1 MTVQSS
7 MTKNYLMEI
16 TEEEFSL
23 FRDYIHQKFG
33 INLTDKKR
41 SLLVSRLQKIIRESG
56 FGSFQ
61 NYYDHLVKNNDNA
74 HIQELVNR
82 ISTNHTFFNR
92 EKDHFDYFFQ
102 TALPEVTSELK
113 KKGKKDLR
121 IWCAGCSTGE
131 EAYMLLM
138 LLDEFLGQDHH
149 DWNAGIL
156 ATDISQ
162 HVLNIAQKGIY
173 SEEKINSLPKSL
185 RDKYTVK
192 IDNGNYQIIDRLRKE
207 ATFRR
212 FNLMNNV
219 YPFKNS
225 FHIIFCR
232 NVMIYFD
239 EIDRKKVVEHFY
251 HLNEP
256 DGYLF
261 IGHSETLGRK
271 QQAYTYISPALYK
284 KAKNPD
290 AK

>member
-1 MTVQSS
+1 
-7 MTKNYLMEI
+7 MEI
-16 TEEEFSL
+16 TGDEFDL
-23 FRDYIHQKFG
+23 FRSYIHQKFG

-61 NYYDHLVKNNDNA
+61 NYYEYLVKNND
-74 HIQELVNR
+74 HGQIQELINR

-92 EKDHFDYFFQ
+92 EKDHFEFFSQ
-102 TALPEVTSELK
+102 VALPEVVNALK

-138 LLDEFLGQDHH
+138 LMDEFFGSDYPN
-149 DWNAGIL
+149 WNAGIL

-162 HVLNIAQKGIY
+162 RVLDIALPGIY
-173 SEEKINSLPKSL
+173 SEEKIQSLPTRL
-185 RDKYTVK
+185 RNKYTSK
-192 IDNGNYQIIDRLRKE
+192 LSDGNYQMIDRLRKE
-207 ATFRR
+207 VTFRK
-212 FNLMNNV
+212 FNLMNSV
-219 YPFKNS
+219 YPFKNP

-239 EIDRKKVVEHFY
+239 EIDRKKVVNHFY
-251 HLNEP
+251 HLTEP
-256 DGYLF
+256 NGYLF

-271 QQAYTYISPALYK
+271 QQAYTYIQPALYK
-284 KAKNPD
+284 KVI
-290 AK
+290 